1 MNVSQSFK
9 MALKSLRASKL
20 RSLLT
25 MLGIIIGVAAVIV
38 ILSLGNGVTGMV
50 NQQVEKLGVNLV
62 QTTIYGV
69 GDGTTMLVDPQSM
82 YDLVEEHPDLL
93 SGVSPYLTAPA
104 VVRSGGREYEGTTV
118 YGVSEAIYRPETNS
132 TLDGCALAAGR
143 FLQYVDVARL
153 QNVCVLGA
161 YLAQDAFQGDALGRS
176 LSIGGREFTV
186 VGVLEPLTQSPS
198 EDSLDNQV
206 YLPYENAMELAGTR
220 QVSLYLFTSTSGATA
235 AAAKELIDGALFDFF
250 QNQDAY
256 FTTTMAEQAELI
268 DSIVA
273 YWDEQQ

>member
-1 MNVSQSFK
+1 MNVRQSFQ
-9 MALKSLRASKL
+9 MALRSLRASKL

-104 VVRSGGREYEGTTV
+104 VVRSGNTEYEGTTV
-118 YGVSEAIYRPETNS
+118 YGVSDSCTVY
-132 TLDGCALAAGR
+132 G
-143 FLQYVDVARL
+143 
-153 QNVCVLGA
+153 LG
-161 YLAQDAFQGDALGRS
+161 
-176 LSIGGREFTV
+176 
-186 VGVLEPLTQSPS
+186 
-198 EDSLDNQV
+198 
-206 YLPYENAMELAGTR
+206 M
-220 QVSLYLFTSTSGATA
+220 
-235 AAAKELIDGALFDFF
+235 
-250 QNQDAY
+250 
-256 FTTTMAEQAELI
+256 
-268 DSIVA
+268 
-273 YWDEQQ
+273 